1 MAASHRWLSSVSSGP
16 SAASRCATSLRAASR
31 NPGAVVELDLGGSK
45 DFVCETLVRCCTHIG
60 TLRAVLLSVDVV
72 VVVRMVFVVVVVAR
86 ESRGYSSCARA
97 HCFWVSA
104 SQHGNPHDMRM
115 HTRYISRMHM
125 YAHVCTLLLFASCES
140 EYARII
146 HNFI

>member
-60 TLRAVLLSVDVV
+60 TLRAVVLSVDVV

-115 HTRYISRMHM
+115 HTRYLSN
-125 YAHVCTLLLFASCES
+125 AHVRTRMYFIVVYVL
-140 EYARII
+140 RIGI
-146 HNFI
+146 RENHS